1 MCPIAI
7 NIALLRSENVGSF
20 WEEPVKFDGRLTYY
34 DASVSK
40 T

>member
-1 MCPIAI
+1 
-7 NIALLRSENVGSF
+7 VGSF